1 MVLSYVR
8 IDVILYKVTK
18 YLSNYKILD
27 YNIFFIN
34 ISHLFLHLFCGISL
48 QMVCQRLCL
57 VSLILVRLLVWFRL
71 CKEFPPESRHASI
84 FHENLLCYSHKHL
97 FAAINSYRNRVD
109 ALFFCRQFLSVSSV
123 PFWQLPLLRTLP

>member
-34 ISHLFLHLFCGISL
+34 ISHLVSSSVLWYFL
-48 QMVCQRLCL
+48 
-57 VSLILVRLLVWFRL
+57 
-71 CKEFPPESRHASI
+71 A
-84 FHENLLCYSHKHL
+84 N
-97 FAAINSYRNRVD
+97 AYRNQAD

-123 PFWQLPLLRTLP
+123 PFWLLPLLRTLP

>member
-34 ISHLFLHLFCGISL
+34 ISHL
-48 QMVCQRLCL
+48 
-57 VSLILVRLLVWFRL
+57 
-71 CKEFPPESRHASI
+71 
-84 FHENLLCYSHKHL
+84 
-97 FAAINSYRNRVD
+97 
-109 ALFFCRQFLSVSSV
+109 VSSSV
-123 PFWQLPLLRTLP
+123 LWYFLANGMPKVMSC